1 LWPRRKCKTPTPGR
15 ELTRDGPQQNSGEGK
30 EGKRRL
36 RSVSDIFVQQFHE
49 PLVACPPRIRRAI
62 PLRSTNSAERA
73 AGGGIWSPVRGSCWP
88 AFEKKC
94 AERCNS
100 KCLNR
105 ARKGCPC
112 NQMSFKDYKD
122 DSRIRTT
129 SESLWPRSMQRV
141 RPSGDHRK
149 LKICSES
156 NCVILRPEEPSKG
169 CTQRLS
175 TPLSRIG

>member
-1 LWPRRKCKTPTPGR
+1 MALRTEELLAGSRFCWPPFERK
-15 ELTRDGPQQNSGEGK
+15 
-30 EGKRRL
+30 
-36 RSVSDIFVQQFHE
+36 
-49 PLVACPPRIRRAI
+49 
-62 PLRSTNSAERA
+62 SAER
-73 AGGGIWSPVRGSCWP
+73 S
-88 AFEKKC
+88 
-94 AERCNS
+94 NS

-105 ARKGCPC
+105 ARKGCRS
-112 NQMSFKDYKD
+112 NQISSNDYKD

-156 NCVILRPEEPSKG
+156 NCVILRPEEPSNG
-169 CTQRLS
+169 WTQRLS